1 VVPWRHLQYGE
12 PPAVRQA
19 PAVRQPFGRVEVQRL
34 AVGPEKARVPGA
46 GLRPFLTLADRNGSN
61 NGRGGHEHEKSD
73 GDEQIVHGTD
83 HPIQLGLSV
92 AQSGE
97 TTEAEKGIGSNCR
110 NSLWSPILQI
120 PRKERQGFW
129 PDDPVKLSTTK
140 ELVSGRIRTALRGRK
155 YIAARVWGADEK
167 QPQIL
172 RLRWEQRTLP
182 TSLRMTGTLCIK
194 HLPLA

>member
-1 VVPWRHLQYGE
+1 
-12 PPAVRQA
+12 
-19 PAVRQPFGRVEVQRL
+19 
-34 AVGPEKARVPGA
+34 
-46 GLRPFLTLADRNGSN
+46 
-61 NGRGGHEHEKSD
+61 
-73 GDEQIVHGTD
+73 VHGTD